1 MPQNPQDGDL
11 KSSVTDHSILGYSQS
26 GDILPPGTAFGESSL
41 VEPRRFSVLRP
52 AIWRISSLSGH
63 VPPGA
68 FTRKDILTLP
78 YEFPAGPTG
87 ASAELARTMLAEFQA
102 GNLTRN
108 TVGIEEEGDI
118 YQDDGATEKLVP
130 KYDGV
135 HFTDKNDAHPEMT
148 SSKVETATG
157 PMANGLYASS
167 ALEIAKSLAC
177 STLEAYHTAQLRSA
191 FYVQASVSEGGH
203 PSQVKITNHPYILTL
218 FPIRAESYKQH
229 ARSIP
234 QETRTIWRKLGVA
247 GEDFSQLSY
256 GDPPL
261 HGTVNASHF
270 HTSNPTIPG
279 NDELYDAR
287 IAYTYGLLRLTQMS
301 KIIHFCLYNTRHLLN
316 TSFDDVKDVR
326 SYLRRTMDSAHDA
339 TIPDSANDFFL
350 HALFS
355 VAEGESSYFSRYPAR
370 GQHDRLRI
378 KEAGTTEATD
388 GASNPDLRLILALA
402 YYYQIINV
410 FALKALDA
418 TAGDESQASQ
428 WLLSQY
434 GTLFQIIPTLQ
445 GQTSSFRQDK
455 AFHRHGFQGTT
466 DGISFADQLL
476 SMGKLLQELDQE
488 FPGLRTQIRIV
499 CHTLGKVLE
508 PPQTHVT
515 LSQYL
520 GTETGNYAA
529 NGLNRGIVTDYKSA
543 DIRRNLFAQAEGTWQ
558 QAQFLATQVRDEKD
572 LLQGFF
578 GIETCL

>member
-1 MPQNPQDGDL
+1 MPQKPQDGDL
-11 KSSVTDHSILGYSQS
+11 KSSATDHSILGYSQT
-26 GDILPPGTAFGESSL
+26 GDIFSPGTAFGESPI
-41 VEPRRFSVLRP
+41 VEQRRFSVLRP
-52 AIWRISSLSGH
+52 AIWRSAMLSGQ
-63 VPPGA
+63 VPSGA

-78 YEFPAGPTG
+78 YEFPAGPKS
-87 ASAELARTMLAEFQA
+87 ASAELARTLLTEFQA
-102 GNLTRN
+102 GNLTGN

-118 YQDDGATEKLVP
+118 YQDDGTTEKLVP

-148 SSKVETATG
+148 ASKVETATG

-177 STLEAYHTAQLRSA
+177 STLEAYQTAQIRSA

-203 PSQVKITNHPYILTL
+203 LSQVKVTDHPYILTL

-229 ARSIP
+229 AHAIP
-234 QETRTIWRKLGVA
+234 YETKNIWRKLGAA
-247 GEDFSQLSY
+247 GEDFSQTNY

-279 NDELYDAR
+279 TDDIYDAR

-301 KIIHFCLYNTRHLLN
+301 KAMNFCLYNTKHLLHA
-316 TSFDDVKDVR
+316 SFDEVKDVR

-339 TIPDSANDFFL
+339 TIPGNATDFFL

-355 VAEGESSYFSRYPAR
+355 VAEGQSSYFSRYPSR

-388 GASNPDLRLILALA
+388 GASNPDLRLVLALA

-410 FALKALDA
+410 FALQALDA

-428 WLLSQY
+428 WLISQY

-445 GQTSSFRQDK
+445 GQASSFYQDK
-455 AFHRHGFQGTT
+455 AFHQNGFQGTT
-466 DGISFADQLL
+466 GGMSFAKQLL
-476 SMGKLLQELDQE
+476 HTRNLLQTIGKE
-488 FPGLRTQIRIV
+488 FPGMRAQIRVV
-499 CHTLGKVLE
+499 CHMLGKVLE
-508 PPQTHVT
+508 PPQSQVT

-520 GTETGNYAA
+520 GIEAGNYRA
-529 NGLNRGIVTDYKSA
+529 NGSNRGIVTDYKSA
-543 DIRRNLFAQAEGTWQ
+543 DIRSNLFAQAEGTEK

-578 GIETCL
+578 GIEEH